1 MPLKLAQMPKSGSLD
16 SEMASDPQ
24 TIPNWKA
31 LFRVP
36 GFSFFFVAM
45 LVSLFG
51 TGMNFAGVTWYVLGA
66 THSTVKVS
74 LIVILVTLP
83 GLVVPPFGGVLI
95 DRVDRRYLGIVIDAT
110 RAVIVLGTAAL
121 AYAGRLAM
129 WELYSMVLLL
139 GVGFAIYWS
148 TTNALIQELVP
159 QEKLITANATVLIA
173 VQGGMAAAGALVGFI
188 YERAGLAGILGIDG
202 TTYLISAICLLM
214 LRQGYYAPREI
225 QNMRLVSS
233 SPTIEAPPEMSEPT
247 LMRTDGAGRG
257 ASGVF
262 ADIAEGLAYLQ
273 QQPRVMA
280 LGFTYACMM
289 AGVISANVLVVAL
302 AKDLLAAGA
311 RGYGWIEAGWACG
324 AIVGGLAAGIAA
336 RKKPYGVLVAA
347 LATLAVGH
355 TLFPYSRVLGVAV
368 AMNALFGVCRAL
380 GGVLTQ
386 TSIMAVVPRHLMGRT
401 QSAFSVIGTVLQVGM
416 SFTLG
421 WFAEHVTLAIA
432 FLLLGAIYG
441 GGVVAALRVR
451 ALSLGASKMPTPAEG

>member
-1 MPLKLAQMPKSGSLD
+1 LPLNLAQMPKSGSPD
-16 SEMASDPQ
+16 FEMTPDHPSTPS
-24 TIPNWKA
+24 WKE

-36 GFSFFFVAM
+36 GFPFFFVAM

-95 DRVDRRYLGIVIDAT
+95 DRVDRRYLGITIDAA

-121 AYAGRLAM
+121 AYAVRLEL

-159 QEKLITANATVLIA
+159 QENLITANATVLIA

-202 TTYLISAICLLM
+202 TTYLISAICLLL
-214 LRQGYYAPREI
+214 LRQGYCAPREI
-225 QNMRLVSS
+225 QDIRLVSA

-247 LMRTDGAGRG
+247 LMRTDG
-257 ASGVF
+257 SGLGVWGVM
-262 ADIAEGLAYLQ
+262 ADIAEGLAYLR
-273 QQPRVMA
+273 QQPRILA

-302 AKDLLAAGA
+302 AKDLLFAGA
-311 RGYGWIEAGWACG
+311 RGYGWIEAGWATG
-324 AIVGGLAAGIAA
+324 AFVGGFAAGVAA
-336 RKKPYGVLVAA
+336 RKNPYGVLVVA

-355 TLFPYSRVLGVAV
+355 TLFPYARVLLVAV

-386 TSIMAVVPRHLMGRT
+386 TSIMAAVPRHLMGRT

-421 WFAEHVTLAIA
+421 WFAEHVTLSIA

-451 ALSLGASKMPTPAEG
+451 ALSLNGGESPTPAAG

>member
-1 MPLKLAQMPKSGSLD
+1 MPKSGSTD
-16 SEMASDPQ
+16 SEMVSDVHSSPS
-24 TIPNWKA
+24 WKS

-36 GFSFFFVAM
+36 GFPFFFVAM

-66 THSTVKVS
+66 THSTVSVS

-95 DRVDRRYLGIVIDAT
+95 DRVDRRYLGIIIDTA
-110 RAVIVLGTAAL
+110 RAVIVLGTAVL
-121 AYAGRLAM
+121 AFMGRLEL
-129 WELYSMVLLL
+129 WELYSMVFLL

-159 QEKLITANATVLIA
+159 QEKLIAANATVLIA
-173 VQGGMAAAGALVGFI
+173 VQGGMAAAGTLVGFI
-188 YERAGLAGILGIDG
+188 YERAGLGGILGIDG
-202 TTYLISAICLLM
+202 TTYVISAICLLL
-214 LRQGYYAPREI
+214 LRDGYCAPREI
-225 QNMRLVSS
+225 QNIRLVSS
-233 SPTIEAPPEMSEPT
+233 SPTIEAPPEMSEPN
-247 LMRTDGAGRG
+247 LMRTDGEGSGVA
-257 ASGVF
+257 GVF
-262 ADIAEGLAYLQ
+262 ADIAEGLAYLRE
-273 QQPRVMA
+273 QPRVLA

-302 AKDLLAAGA
+302 AKDLLSAGA
-311 RGYGWIEAGWACG
+311 RGYGWIEAGWAGG
-324 AIVGGLAAGIAA
+324 AIIGGLAAGTAA
-336 RKKPYGVLVAA
+336 RKKPYGALIVA

-355 TLFPYSRVLGVAV
+355 TLFPYARVLIVAV

-386 TSIMAVVPRHLMGRT
+386 TSIMAAVPRHLMGRT
-401 QSAFSVIGTVLQVGM
+401 QSAFSVIGTVLQVFM

-421 WFAEHVTLAIA
+421 WFAEHVALSVA
-432 FLLLGAIYG
+432 FVLLGAIYG

-451 ALSLGASKMPTPAEG
+451 ALSLAEWKAPTPAV